1 MPTLPQKKCAT
12 WKTKPGAERREQG
25 QAGTGN
31 EDETGK
37 GRSESGQVLGE
48 EGAQTRDAAAL
59 INAVKE
65 NSAEQ

>member
-12 WKTKPGAERREQG
+12 RKTKPGAERREQG

-31 EDETGK
+31 EDEMGK

-48 EGAQTRDAAAL
+48 EGARCG
-59 INAVKE
+59 
-65 NSAEQ
+65 SAN